1 MNPLNTVRGTIISGF
16 ILAFLLILI
25 SGDRHLVGIAS
36 QSAMIWAHVLSGITW
51 IGLLYYFN
59 FVQGEWF
66 KETDASSKTAA
77 VQKLVPRALW
87 WFRWAALFTF
97 LAGALTLINKGMHG
111 GGGWTA
117 VYASSWGIMIL
128 TGSALGTLM
137 FLNVWLIIWPN
148 QQVVIASTNKVA
160 DGGEALPE
168 AAGCGAKAALASR
181 TNTLF
186 SIPMLLFMGAAT
198 HYPLVL
204 PVDTNFSG
212 LFWVLAIII
221 GLLEVNGIVGKPGPM
236 ASVKGVITSG
246 LVLTVVLFGVIGIL
260 V

>member
-1 MNPLNTVRGTIISGF
+1 MDIISGLGLELLLRWIHF
-16 ILAFLLILI
+16 LA
-25 SGDRHLVGIAS
+25 
-36 QSAMIWAHVLSGITW
+36 GITW

-128 TGSALGTLM
+128 IGSALGTLM

>member
-1 MNPLNTVRGTIISGF
+1 MEFISVYGWWD
-16 ILAFLLILI
+16 LLLRWI
-25 SGDRHLVGIAS
+25 HL
-36 QSAMIWAHVLSGITW
+36 LSGITW

-66 KETDASSKTAA
+66 KETDASAKTAA

-87 WFRWAALFTF
+87 WFRWSAMFTF
-97 LAGALTLINKGMHG
+97 LAGALTLHSRGMQ
-111 GGGWTA
+111 GGW
-117 VYASSWGIMIL
+117 VFFASSWGILIL

-137 FLNVWLIIWPN
+137 FLNVWLIIWPK
-148 QQVVIASTNKVA
+148 QQIVIASTNQVA
-160 DGGEALPE
+160 EGGEALPD
-168 AAGCGAKAALASR
+168 AAACAAKAALASR

-186 SIPMLLFMGAAT
+186 SIPMLLMMGGAT
-198 HYPLVL
+198 HFPIGVT
-204 PVDTNFSG
+204 DSTNFSG

-221 GLLEVNGIVGKPGPM
+221 GVLEVNGVIGKPGPM

-246 LVLTVVLFGVIGIL
+246 FVLTVVLFGVIGLL